1 MSSKLV
7 KSAVAAALAG
17 AFLAGA
23 AARAYEAGD
32 WVARAGIW
40 GVFPKS
46 DNLTNL
52 LGQPGVDINV
62 DDGYSLGFNF
72 TYMVNPN
79 IGIELLLALPFR
91 YDIELTGAGKV
102 ADTLQLPP
110 TLFVQYHFMPTSNIR
125 PYAGIGLNYTFFFNE
140 DTTGALSGTSLSLDP
155 SWGLA
160 GELGVDIDVAPNWFV
175 NGVVS
180 YMDIDTK
187 AKLNGVSLGTVE
199 IDPWVVG
206 INIGTRF

>member
-1 MSSKLV
+1 MACSRTVS
-7 KSAVAAALAG
+7 
-17 AFLAGA
+17 
-23 AARAYEAGD
+23 
-32 WVARAGIW
+32 
-40 GVFPKS
+40 
-46 DNLTNL
+46 
-52 LGQPGVDINV
+52 
-62 DDGYSLGFNF
+62 
-72 TYMVNPN
+72 
-79 IGIELLLALPFR
+79 
-91 YDIELTGAGKV
+91 
-102 ADTLQLPP
+102 
-110 TLFVQYHFMPTSNIR
+110 
-125 PYAGIGLNYTFFFNE
+125 YTHLDVYKRQNE

>member
-23 AARAYEAGD
+23 TAQAYEAGD
-32 WVARAGIW
+32 WLARAGAW

-46 DNLTNL
+46 DNLTSV
-52 LGQPGVDINV
+52 LGQPGVDLNV

-79 IGIELLLALPFR
+79 IGVELLLALPFKH
-91 YDIELTGAGKV
+91 DIELTGAGKV
-102 ADTLQLPP
+102 ANTFQLPP

-125 PYAGIGLNYTFFFNE
+125 PYAGIGLNYTFFWNE
-140 DTTGALSGTSLSLDP
+140 KTTGALSGTSLKLDP

-160 GELGVDIDVAPNWFV
+160 GELGVDIDVAPNWFM
-175 NGVVS
+175 NGVVG

-187 AKLNGVSLGTVE
+187 AKLNGASLGTVA

>member
-1 MSSKLV
+1 MSSKLI

-17 AFLAGA
+17 AFLAGTTA
-23 AARAYEAGD
+23 QAYEAGD
-32 WVARAGIW
+32 WLVRAGAW

-46 DNLTNL
+46 DNLTNV
-52 LGQPGVDINV
+52 LGQPGVDIEA

-79 IGIELLLALPFR
+79 IGIELLLALPFKH
-91 YDIELTGAGKV
+91 DIELTGAGKV
-102 ADTLQLPP
+102 ANTLQLPP
-110 TLFVQYHFMPTSNIR
+110 TLFVQYHFMPTGNIR
-125 PYAGIGLNYTFFFNE
+125 PYAGIGLNYTYFWDE
-140 DTTGALSGTSLSLDP
+140 KTTGALSGTSLSLDS

-160 GELGVDIDVAPNWFV
+160 GELGVDIDVTPNWFV
-175 NGVVS
+175 NGVVG

>member
-23 AARAYEAGD
+23 AAQAYETGD
-32 WVARAGIW
+32 WLVRAGAW

-52 LGQPGVDINV
+52 LGQPGVDIDV

-79 IGIELLLALPFR
+79 IGIELLLALPFKH
-91 YDIELTGAGKV
+91 DIEITGLGKV
-102 ADTLQLPP
+102 ANTLQLPP
-110 TLFVQYHFMPTSNIR
+110 TLFVQYHFMPASNIR
-125 PYAGIGLNYTFFFNE
+125 PYAGIGLNYTYFWDE
-140 DTTGALSGTSLSLDP
+140 KTTGALSGNSLSLDS

-160 GELGVDIDVAPNWFV
+160 GELGVDIDVAPNWFM
-175 NGVVS
+175 NGVVA

-187 AKLNGVSLGTVE
+187 AKLDGASLGTVA

-206 INIGTRF
+206 INIGMRF